1 MVLKVADRIKQTSTT
16 SGTGDISFTGTPTGF
31 ATFGS
36 VLTNGDTTYYAIEEN
51 DKWEV
56 GIGTYG
62 SDNMVRTYVLASSN
76 SGNAINL
83 GGSGVVF
90 ISYPADKSVY
100 RDAQSQLIA
109 GASGVLFPNGTIV
122 KDAKLPELTDVTS
135 SGVFASTHVLSFN
148 NTNKSLLLGDSTGP
162 SNSNNNLIGYGAAS
176 GTTGTDNVVIGT
188 NAFVAGNGGIENI
201 VVGTLAGTSEPDFS
215 SSASYCVSV
224 GHKAGSRM
232 RSNSTAIGHQAGIAS
247 YEFGFVA
254 VGSAAGSGIG
264 GYSVAVGYQ
273 ACNAMARDYVV
284 SVGHQAGKS
293 AAGES
298 SVWVGNM
305 AGNSATS
312 ASKSIGIGYQA
323 GKSSSSNDSI
333 YIGQSAGQS
342 NSDDDYLYIGNGSPS
357 SSRTL
362 IKGDM
367 QSKRLAIG
375 VADVTLSDTLYIGVA
390 SSVDT
395 GLVVRGAASQTAN
408 LTEWQDLAGTNLA
421 HMASSGI
428 LAANGLQ
435 ASGQGLTLES
445 SLPTNTS
452 NTLWNAGGSLYW
464 GTNTVGVPTG
474 VAGKVLIVATRP
486 LQLVL

>member
-83 GGSGVVF
+83 GGSGVIF

-176 GTTGTDNVVIGT
+176 GTTGRDNVVIGT
-188 NAFVAGNGGIENI
+188 NAFVAGGGGIENI
-201 VVGTLAGTSEPDFS
+201 GVGTLAGPSEADFL
-215 SSASYCVSV
+215 
-224 GHKAGSRM
+224 
-232 RSNSTAIGHQAGIAS
+232 QALLIA
-247 YEFGFVA
+247 F
-254 VGSAAGSGIG
+254 
-264 GYSVAVGYQ
+264 
-273 ACNAMARDYVV
+273 
-284 SVGHQAGKS
+284 
-293 AAGES
+293 
-298 SVWVGNM
+298 
-305 AGNSATS
+305 
-312 ASKSIGIGYQA
+312 
-323 GKSSSSNDSI
+323 
-333 YIGQSAGQS
+333 
-342 NSDDDYLYIGNGSPS
+342 P
-357 SSRTL
+357 
-362 IKGDM
+362 
-367 QSKRLAIG
+367 LAIRPE
-375 VADVTLSDTLYIGVA
+375 VA
-390 SSVDT
+390 
-395 GLVVRGAASQTAN
+395 
-408 LTEWQDLAGTNLA
+408 
-421 HMASSGI
+421 
-428 LAANGLQ
+428 
-435 ASGQGLTLES
+435 
-445 SLPTNTS
+445 
-452 NTLWNAGGSLYW
+452 
-464 GTNTVGVPTG
+464 
-474 VAGKVLIVATRP
+474 
-486 LQLVL
+486 